1 MCTAVTLSAGDFFF
15 GRNLD
20 YEQRYGETLL
30 FIPRHFRPPNGCFPL
45 GEGRALL
52 GIGCFREGYPLFFD
66 GMNERG
72 LCMAGL
78 RFAGFADYAEKAEK
92 GEAVPSFALIP
103 FVLRQC
109 DSVREAV
116 ALLRTITV
124 TDEAFSAD
132 LPAAPLHWLLAD
144 RARCVTVEVMHRRL
158 YLYDNPAG
166 VLTNAPPFPQQ
177 LFALNNFRGLSPA
190 EPENLFAP
198 RLPLRRYSRGMG
210 AIGLPGDFS
219 SQSRFVRAA
228 FLRAHSPAPNSA
240 GEGVHQL
247 MHILDAVAQP
257 KGCCQLPDGS
267 LEYTQYSAVCHA
279 ARATYYLSTYDNRGL
294 RAVSMPADGLEGTEA
309 VLYSFD
315 TAPRVQRLRGHS
327 PRS

>member
-1 MCTAVTLSAGDFFF
+1 MCTAVTLSSADFFF

-20 YEQRYGETLL
+20 YEQRHGEVLM
-30 FIPRHFRPPNGCFPL
+30 FIPRRFQPPKRCFPA
-45 GEGRALL
+45 GKGRALL

-66 GMNERG
+66 GVNERG

-78 RFAGFADYAEKAEK
+78 RFAGFAEYAGKSK
-92 GEAVPSFALIP
+92 KSEAVPSFALIP

-109 DSVREAV
+109 DSVQEAL

-124 TDEAFSAD
+124 TDEAFSAA

-144 RARCVTVEVMHRRL
+144 HARCVTVEVMHRRL

-177 LFALNNFRGLSPA
+177 LFALNNFCGLSPA
-190 EPENLFAP
+190 EPENRFAP

-210 AIGLPGDFS
+210 ALGLPGDFS

-228 FLRAHSPAPNSA
+228 FLRAHSPAPKSA
-240 GEGVHQL
+240 AEGVHQL
-247 MHILDAVAQP
+247 LHILDAVAQP
-257 KGCCQLPDGS
+257 RGSCQLPGGQ

-279 ARATYYLSTYDNRGL
+279 SQATYYLSTYDNRGL
-294 RAVSMPADGLEGTEA
+294 RAVSMPTNALEGQNA
-309 VLYSFD
+309 RLYSFD
-315 TAPRVQRLRGHS
+315 TAPKVQPLCGYS
-327 PRS
+327 PYS